1 MMTAA
6 DALDH
11 LDARLA
17 LSDRLEVEA
26 IDYET
31 NSMTVTDT
39 YGAHFRVTVTE
50 VTE

>member
-1 MMTAA
+1 MMQPA

-17 LSDRLEVEA
+17 LSDTLEVEA

-31 NSMTVTDT
+31 NSLLVTDT

-50 VTE
+50 VDE